1 MDELAGCL
9 ELVVVDDGVDGDV
22 DLGTILM
29 GIAAERTDVVDA
41 VACRHTGAK
50 LLGTDIDG
58 IGTMVDGCDAAL
70 QILGRCQQFK

>member
-1 MDELAGCL
+1 
-9 ELVVVDDGVDGDV
+9 
-22 DLGTILM
+22 M
-29 GIAAERTDVVDA
+29 GIATERTDVVDA